1 MELKIEE
8 IYKEEVYIISTFYSR
23 GYDMQRIKYLLEGSS
38 AIEVLANKIHQDFWE
53 YNRAIKKTNKKI
65 ENNEKDIAKILNQKI
80 EEDIKYCIIKKIEF
94 AIEILENDTRTIR
107 RKEQIIKQ
115 LKDDKRECERIIKNG
130 EEQIILPK
138 EKGCIYKVL
147 EYTYKKSLKNL

>member
-8 IYKEEVYIISTFYSR
+8 IYKEEVYIISTFFSR
-23 GYDMQRIKYLLEGSS
+23 GYGMQEIKYLLEGSS
-38 AIEVLANKIHQDFWE
+38 VIEVLANKIHQDIWV
-53 YNRAIKKTNKKI
+53 YNRAIKNTNKKI
-65 ENNEKDIAKILNQKI
+65 ENNEKEIAKILNKKI
-80 EEDIKYCIIKKIEF
+80 EKDIKSCIIEKIEF
-94 AIEILENDTRTIR
+94 AIETLENDTRTIR

-147 EYTYKKSLKNL
+147 EYTYRKSLKNI